1 MTGFISNLKTELKGD
16 RVIWVLISLM
26 TLVSLLGVYS
36 STGGLSYKEQGGNT
50 EYYLIKQGFI
60 VLFGFFIMYVLHRL
74 HYLRFHRVAPFLFI
88 VAIPL
93 LIFTLLFGV
102 DINSARR
109 WIEIPVLG
117 FTFQSSDF
125 ARLALIL
132 YLARTIS
139 SKQSNIK
146 DFKSAFLPLILPVI
160 IICFLIAPADLSTA
174 LLLFSTCIAMM
185 FVGRVAVKYILMLVV
200 LAIIAFS
207 ILILL
212 GHFFPDMVR
221 LATWIER
228 IREFTTD
235 SEGGFQVQQSKV
247 AIANGGFFGTGP
259 GQSIQRNFL
268 PSSYADFIYAI
279 LVEEYG
285 LLGGFFVISLY
296 LGFFFRI
303 TRLVTKSTKAFG
315 AIVVTGLGFSF
326 VFQAFIN
333 IAVATHLVPVTG
345 VTLPMISLGG
355 TSIIMNCISLGII
368 LSVSK
373 FVESSNIVSTDVAT
387 DQ

>member
-36 STGGLSYKEQGGNT
+36 STGSLSHKEQGGNT
-50 EYYLIKQGFI
+50 EYYLVKQGFI

-74 HYLRFHRVAPFLFI
+74 HYLRFHRIAPFLFI

-109 WIEIPVLG
+109 WIEIPILG

-185 FVGRVAVKYILMLVV
+185 FVGRVAVKYILMLVL

-235 SEGGFQVQQSKV
+235 SDGGFQVQQSKI
-247 AIANGGFFGTGP
+247 AIANGGFFGMGP

-285 LLGGFFVISLY
+285 LLGGLFVISLY

-315 AIVVTGLGFSF
+315 AMVVTGLGFSF

-345 VTLPMISLGG
+345 VTLPMVSLGG

-373 FVESSNIVSTDVAT
+373 FVESSNIGTDVAT
-387 DQ
+387 NQ

>member
-1 MTGFISNLKTELKGD
+1 MTGFIANLKTELKGD

-26 TLVSLLGVYS
+26 TLVSFLGVYS
-36 STGGLSYKEQGGNT
+36 STGSLAHKEQDGNT
-50 EYYLIKQGFI
+50 EHYIIKQGFI

-139 SKQSNIK
+139 SKQSIIK

-185 FVGRVAVKYILMLVV
+185 FVGRVAVKYILMLIV

-373 FVESSNIVSTDVAT
+373 FVESSNISTDVAT
-387 DQ
+387 NQ

>member
-36 STGGLSYKEQGGNT
+36 STGSLSYKEQDGNT
-50 EYYLIKQGFI
+50 EYYLVKQGFI
-60 VLFGFFIMYVLHRL
+60 VLLGFFIMYVLHRL

-88 VAIPL
+88 LAVPL
-93 LIFTLLFGV
+93 LIFTLFFGAEF
-102 DINSARR
+102 NSARR
-109 WIEIPVLG
+109 WIEIPIFG

-132 YLARTIS
+132 YLAKTIS
-139 SKQSNIK
+139 SKQLIIK

-160 IICFLIAPADLSTA
+160 LICFLIAPADLSTA
-174 LLLFSTCIAMM
+174 LLLFSSCIAMM
-185 FVGRVAVKYILMLVV
+185 FVGRVAVKYILMLVL

-235 SEGGFQVQQSKV
+235 SDGGFQVQQSKI
-247 AIANGGFFGTGP
+247 AIANGGFFGMGP

-279 LVEEYG
+279 IVEEYG
-285 LLGGFFVISLY
+285 LLGGLFVISLY

-315 AIVVTGLGFSF
+315 AMVVTGLGFSF

-373 FVESSNIVSTDVAT
+373 FVESSNIGTDVAT
-387 DQ
+387 NQ

>member
-1 MTGFISNLKTELKGD
+1 MTGFIYNLKTELKGD

-36 STGGLSYKEQGGNT
+36 STGSLSHKEQGGNT
-50 EYYLIKQGFI
+50 EYYLVKQGFI

-74 HYLRFHRVAPFLFI
+74 HYLRFHRIAPFLFI

-93 LIFTLLFGV
+93 LIFTLAFGV

-109 WIEIPVLG
+109 WIEIPFLG

-174 LLLFSTCIAMM
+174 LLLFSSCIAMM
-185 FVGRVAVKYILMLVV
+185 FVGRVAVKYILMLVL

-235 SEGGFQVQQSKV
+235 SDGGFQVQQSKV
-247 AIANGGFFGTGP
+247 AIANGGFFGMGP

-285 LLGGFFVISLY
+285 LLGGLFVISLY

-315 AIVVTGLGFSF
+315 AMVVTGLGFSF

-373 FVESSNIVSTDVAT
+373 FVESSNIGTDVAT
-387 DQ
+387 NQ

>member
-36 STGGLSYKEQGGNT
+36 STGSLSHKEQGGNT
-50 EYYLIKQGFI
+50 EYYLVKQGFI

-74 HYLRFHRVAPFLFI
+74 HYLRFHRIAPFLFI

-109 WIEIPVLG
+109 WIEIPILG

-185 FVGRVAVKYILMLVV
+185 FVGRVAVKYILMLVL
-200 LAIIAFS
+200 LAVIAFS

-235 SEGGFQVQQSKV
+235 SDGGFQVQQSKV
-247 AIANGGFFGTGP
+247 AIANGGFFGMGP

-285 LLGGFFVISLY
+285 LLGGLFVFSLY

-315 AIVVTGLGFSF
+315 AMVVTGLGFSF

-373 FVESSNIVSTDVAT
+373 FVESSNIGTDVAT
-387 DQ
+387 NQ

>member
-36 STGGLSYKEQGGNT
+36 STGSLSHKEQGGNT
-50 EYYLIKQGFI
+50 EYYLVKQGFI

-74 HYLRFHRVAPFLFI
+74 HYLRFHRIAPFLFI

-109 WIEIPVLG
+109 WIEIPILG

-185 FVGRVAVKYILMLVV
+185 FVGRVAVKYILMLVL
-200 LAIIAFS
+200 LAVIAFS

-235 SEGGFQVQQSKV
+235 SDGGFQVQQSKV
-247 AIANGGFFGTGP
+247 AIANGGFFGMGP

-285 LLGGFFVISLY
+285 LLGGLFVISLY

-315 AIVVTGLGFSF
+315 AMVVTGLGFSF

-373 FVESSNIVSTDVAT
+373 FVESSNIGTDVAT
-387 DQ
+387 NQ

>member
-26 TLVSLLGVYS
+26 TLVSFLGVYS
-36 STGGLSYKEQGGNT
+36 STGSLAHKEQDGNT
-50 EYYLIKQGFI
+50 EHYIIKQGFI

-74 HYLRFHRVAPFLFI
+74 HYLRFHRIAPFLFA

-93 LIFTLLFGV
+93 LIFTLLFGA

-109 WIEIPVLG
+109 WIKITALG
-117 FTFQSSDF
+117 LTFQSSDF

-174 LLLFSTCIAMM
+174 LLLFSTCITMM

-212 GHFFPDMVR
+212 GHFFPDLVR

-235 SEGGFQVQQSKV
+235 SDGGFQVQQSKI
-247 AIANGGFFGTGP
+247 AIANGGFFGIGP

-268 PSSYADFIYAI
+268 PSSFADFIYAI

-373 FVESSNIVSTDVAT
+373 FVESSNISTDVAT
-387 DQ
+387 NQ

>member
-36 STGGLSYKEQGGNT
+36 STGSLSHKEQGGNT
-50 EYYLIKQGFI
+50 EYYLVKQGFI

-74 HYLRFHRVAPFLFI
+74 HYLRFHRIAPFLFI

-109 WIEIPVLG
+109 WIEIPILG

-185 FVGRVAVKYILMLVV
+185 FVRRVAVKYILMLVL

-235 SEGGFQVQQSKV
+235 SDGGFQVQQSKI
-247 AIANGGFFGTGP
+247 AIANGGFFGMGP

-285 LLGGFFVISLY
+285 LLGGLFVISLY

-315 AIVVTGLGFSF
+315 AMVVTGLGFSF

-373 FVESSNIVSTDVAT
+373 FVESSNIGTDVAT
-387 DQ
+387 NQ

>member
-36 STGGLSYKEQGGNT
+36 STGSLSHKEQGGNT
-50 EYYLIKQGFI
+50 EYYLVKQGFI

-74 HYLRFHRVAPFLFI
+74 HYLRFHRIAPFLFI

-93 LIFTLLFGV
+93 LIFTLAFGV

-174 LLLFSTCIAMM
+174 LLLFSSCIAMM
-185 FVGRVAVKYILMLVV
+185 FVGRVAVKYILMLVL

-235 SEGGFQVQQSKV
+235 SDGGFQVQQSKV
-247 AIANGGFFGTGP
+247 AIANGGFFGMGP

-285 LLGGFFVISLY
+285 LLGGLFVISLY

-315 AIVVTGLGFSF
+315 AMVVTGLGFSF

-373 FVESSNIVSTDVAT
+373 FVESSNIGTDVAT
-387 DQ
+387 NQ

>member
-36 STGGLSYKEQGGNT
+36 STGGLSHKEQGGNT
-50 EYYLIKQGFI
+50 EYYVIKQGFI
-60 VLFGFFIMYVLHRL
+60 VLFGFIIMYVLHRL
-74 HYLRFHRVAPFLFI
+74 HYLRFHRLAPFLFI

-139 SKQSNIK
+139 SKQSIIK

-174 LLLFSTCIAMM
+174 LLLFSTSIAMM
-185 FVGRVAVKYILMLVV
+185 FVGRVAVKYILMLVL
-200 LAIIAFS
+200 LAFIAFS

-212 GHFFPDMVR
+212 GHFFPEMVR

-373 FVESSNIVSTDVAT
+373 FVESSNISTDVAT
-387 DQ
+387 NQ

>member
-36 STGGLSYKEQGGNT
+36 STGSLSHKEQGGNT
-50 EYYLIKQGFI
+50 EYYLVKQGFI

-74 HYLRFHRVAPFLFI
+74 HYLRFHRIAPFLFI

-93 LIFTLLFGV
+93 LIFTLAFGV

-109 WIEIPVLG
+109 WIEIPFLG

-174 LLLFSTCIAMM
+174 LLLFSSCIAMM
-185 FVGRVAVKYILMLVV
+185 FVGRVAVKYILMLVL

-235 SEGGFQVQQSKV
+235 SDGGFQVQQSKV
-247 AIANGGFFGTGP
+247 AIANGGFFGMGP

-268 PSSYADFIYAI
+268 PSSYADFMYAI

-285 LLGGFFVISLY
+285 LLGGLFVISLY
-296 LGFFFRI
+296 MGFFFRI

-315 AIVVTGLGFSF
+315 AMVVTGLGFSF

-373 FVESSNIVSTDVAT
+373 FVESSNIGTDVAT
-387 DQ
+387 NQ

>member
-26 TLVSLLGVYS
+26 TLVSFLGVYS
-36 STGGLSYKEQGGNT
+36 STGSLAHKEQDGNT
-50 EYYLIKQGFI
+50 EHYIIKQGFI

-102 DINSARR
+102 ELNSARR

-139 SKQSNIK
+139 SKQSIIK

-212 GHFFPDMVR
+212 GHFFPDLVR

-235 SEGGFQVQQSKV
+235 SEGGFQVQQSKI

-373 FVESSNIVSTDVAT
+373 FVESSNISTDVAT
-387 DQ
+387 NQ

>member
-36 STGGLSYKEQGGNT
+36 STGSLSHKEQGGNT
-50 EYYLIKQGFI
+50 EYYLVKQGFI

-74 HYLRFHRVAPFLFI
+74 HYLRFHRIAPFLFI

-109 WIEIPVLG
+109 WIEIPILG

-139 SKQSNIK
+139 SKKSNIK

-174 LLLFSTCIAMM
+174 LLLFSSCIAMM
-185 FVGRVAVKYILMLVV
+185 FVGRVAVKYILMLVL

-235 SEGGFQVQQSKV
+235 SDGGFQVQQSKV
-247 AIANGGFFGTGP
+247 AIANGGFFGMGP

-285 LLGGFFVISLY
+285 LLGGLFVISLY
-296 LGFFFRI
+296 MGFFFRI

-315 AIVVTGLGFSF
+315 AMVVTGLGFSF

-373 FVESSNIVSTDVAT
+373 FVESSNIGTDVAT
-387 DQ
+387 NQ

>member
-26 TLVSLLGVYS
+26 TLVSFLGVYS
-36 STGGLSYKEQGGNT
+36 STGGLAHKEQSGNT
-50 EYYLIKQGFI
+50 EYY
-60 VLFGFFIMYVLHRL
+60 VIMYVLHRL

-139 SKQSNIK
+139 SKQSIIK

-212 GHFFPDMVR
+212 GHFFPDLVR

-235 SEGGFQVQQSKV
+235 SEGGFQVQQSKI

-373 FVESSNIVSTDVAT
+373 FVESSNISTDVAT
-387 DQ
+387 NQ

>member
-26 TLVSLLGVYS
+26 TLVSFLGVYS
-36 STGGLSYKEQGGNT
+36 STGSLAHKEQDGNT
-50 EYYLIKQGFI
+50 EHYIIKQGFI

-102 DINSARR
+102 ELNSARR

-174 LLLFSTCIAMM
+174 LLLFSSCIAMM

-212 GHFFPDMVR
+212 GHFFPDLVR

-235 SEGGFQVQQSKV
+235 SEGGFQVQQSKI

-373 FVESSNIVSTDVAT
+373 FVESSNISTDVAT
-387 DQ
+387 NQ

>member
-36 STGGLSYKEQGGNT
+36 STGSLSHKEQGGNT
-50 EYYLIKQGFI
+50 EYYLVKQGFI

-74 HYLRFHRVAPFLFI
+74 HYLRFHRIAPFLFI

-109 WIEIPVLG
+109 WIEIPILG

-185 FVGRVAVKYILMLVV
+185 FVGRVAVKYILMLVL

-235 SEGGFQVQQSKV
+235 SDGGFQVQQSKI
-247 AIANGGFFGTGP
+247 AIANGGFFGMGP

-285 LLGGFFVISLY
+285 LLGGLFVISLY

-315 AIVVTGLGFSF
+315 AMVVTGLGFSF

-373 FVESSNIVSTDVAT
+373 FVESSNIGTDVAT
-387 DQ
+387 NQ

>member
-36 STGGLSYKEQGGNT
+36 STGSLSHKEQGGNT
-50 EYYLIKQGFI
+50 EYYLVKQGFI

-74 HYLRFHRVAPFLFI
+74 HYLRFHRIAPFLFI

-109 WIEIPVLG
+109 WIEIPILG

-185 FVGRVAVKYILMLVV
+185 FVGRVAVKYILMLVL

-235 SEGGFQVQQSKV
+235 SDGGFQVQQSKI
-247 AIANGGFFGTGP
+247 AIANGGFFGMGP

-285 LLGGFFVISLY
+285 LLGGLFVISLY

-315 AIVVTGLGFSF
+315 AMVVTGLGFSF

-373 FVESSNIVSTDVAT
+373 FVESSNMGTDVAT
-387 DQ
+387 NQ

>member
-36 STGGLSYKEQGGNT
+36 STGSLSHKEQGGNT
-50 EYYLIKQGFI
+50 EYYLVKQGFI

-74 HYLRFHRVAPFLFI
+74 HYLRFHRIAPFLFI

-109 WIEIPVLG
+109 WIEIPFLG

-174 LLLFSTCIAMM
+174 LLLFSSCIAMM
-185 FVGRVAVKYILMLVV
+185 FVGRVAVKYILMLVL

-235 SEGGFQVQQSKV
+235 SDGGFQVQQSKV
-247 AIANGGFFGTGP
+247 AIANGGFFGMGP

-285 LLGGFFVISLY
+285 LLGGLFVISLY
-296 LGFFFRI
+296 MGFFFRI

-315 AIVVTGLGFSF
+315 AMVVTGLGFSF

-373 FVESSNIVSTDVAT
+373 FVESSNIGTDVAT
-387 DQ
+387 IQ

>member
-36 STGGLSYKEQGGNT
+36 STGSLSHKEQGGNT
-50 EYYLIKQGFI
+50 EYYLVKQGFI

-74 HYLRFHRVAPFLFI
+74 HYLRFHRIAPFLFV

-109 WIEIPVLG
+109 WIEIPVFG

-174 LLLFSTCIAMM
+174 LLLFSSCIAMM
-185 FVGRVAVKYILMLVV
+185 FVGRVAVKYILMLVL

-212 GHFFPDMVR
+212 GHFFPDLVR

-235 SEGGFQVQQSKV
+235 SDGGFQVQQSKV
-247 AIANGGFFGTGP
+247 AIANGGFFGMGP

-268 PSSYADFIYAI
+268 PSSYADFIYSI

-285 LLGGFFVISLY
+285 LLGGLFVISLY

-315 AIVVTGLGFSF
+315 AMVVTGLGFSF

-373 FVESSNIVSTDVAT
+373 FVESSNIGTDVAT
-387 DQ
+387 NQ

>member
-36 STGGLSYKEQGGNT
+36 STGSLSHKEQGGNT
-50 EYYLIKQGFI
+50 EYYLVKQGFI

-74 HYLRFHRVAPFLFI
+74 HYLRFHRIAPFLFI

-109 WIEIPVLG
+109 WIEIPILG

-235 SEGGFQVQQSKV
+235 SDGGFQVQQSKI
-247 AIANGGFFGTGP
+247 AIANGGFFGMGP

-285 LLGGFFVISLY
+285 LLGGLFVISLY

-315 AIVVTGLGFSF
+315 AMVVTGLGFSF

-373 FVESSNIVSTDVAT
+373 FVESSNIGTDVAT
-387 DQ
+387 NQ

>member
-36 STGGLSYKEQGGNT
+36 STGSLSHKEQGGNT
-50 EYYLIKQGFI
+50 EYYLVKQGFI

-74 HYLRFHRVAPFLFI
+74 HYLRFHRIAPFLFI

-109 WIEIPVLG
+109 WIEIPILG

-174 LLLFSTCIAMM
+174 LLLFSSCIAMM
-185 FVGRVAVKYILMLVV
+185 FVGRVAVKYILMLVL

-221 LATWIER
+221 VATWIER

-235 SEGGFQVQQSKV
+235 SDGGFQVQQSKV
-247 AIANGGFFGTGP
+247 AIANGGFFGMGP

-285 LLGGFFVISLY
+285 LLGGLFVISLY
-296 LGFFFRI
+296 MGFFFRI

-315 AIVVTGLGFSF
+315 AMVVTGLGFSF

-373 FVESSNIVSTDVAT
+373 FVESSNIGTDVAT
-387 DQ
+387 NQ

>member
-36 STGGLSYKEQGGNT
+36 STGSLSHKEQGGNT
-50 EYYLIKQGFI
+50 EYYLVKQGFI

-74 HYLRFHRVAPFLFI
+74 HYLRFHRLAPFLFI

-174 LLLFSTCIAMM
+174 LLLFSSCIAMM
-185 FVGRVAVKYILMLVV
+185 FVGRVAVKYILMLVL

-235 SEGGFQVQQSKV
+235 SDGGFQVQQSKI
-247 AIANGGFFGTGP
+247 AIANGGFFGMGP

-285 LLGGFFVISLY
+285 LLGGLFVISLY

-315 AIVVTGLGFSF
+315 AMVVTGLGFSF

-373 FVESSNIVSTDVAT
+373 FVESSNIGTDVAT
-387 DQ
+387 NQ

>member
-36 STGGLSYKEQGGNT
+36 STGSLSYKEQGGNT
-50 EYYLIKQGFI
+50 EYYLVKQGFI
-60 VLFGFFIMYVLHRL
+60 VLLGFFIMYVLHRL

-88 VAIPL
+88 LAVPL
-93 LIFTLLFGV
+93 LIFTLFFGAEF
-102 DINSARR
+102 NSARR
-109 WIEIPVLG
+109 WIEIPIFG

-132 YLARTIS
+132 YLAKTIS
-139 SKQSNIK
+139 SKQLIIK

-160 IICFLIAPADLSTA
+160 LICFLIAPADLSTA
-174 LLLFSTCIAMM
+174 LLLFSSCIAMM
-185 FVGRVAVKYILMLVV
+185 FVGRVAVKYILMLVL

-235 SEGGFQVQQSKV
+235 SDGGFQVQQSKI
-247 AIANGGFFGTGP
+247 AIANGGFFGMGP

-279 LVEEYG
+279 IVEEYG
-285 LLGGFFVISLY
+285 LLGGLFVISLY

-315 AIVVTGLGFSF
+315 AMVVTGLGFSF

-373 FVESSNIVSTDVAT
+373 FVESSNIGTDVAT
-387 DQ
+387 NQ

>member
-36 STGGLSYKEQGGNT
+36 STGSLSHKEQGGNT
-50 EYYLIKQGFI
+50 EYYLVKQGFI
-60 VLFGFFIMYVLHRL
+60 VLFGFFIMYILHRL

-109 WIEIPVLG
+109 WIEIPVFG

-139 SKQSNIK
+139 SKQSIIK

-174 LLLFSTCIAMM
+174 LLLFSSCIAMM
-185 FVGRVAVKYILMLVV
+185 FVGRVAVKYILMLVL

-207 ILILL
+207 LLILL

-235 SEGGFQVQQSKV
+235 SDGGFQVQQSKI
-247 AIANGGFFGTGP
+247 AIANGGFFGMGP

-285 LLGGFFVISLY
+285 VLGGLFVISLY

-315 AIVVTGLGFSF
+315 AMVVTGLGFSF

-373 FVESSNIVSTDVAT
+373 FVESSNIGTDVAT
-387 DQ
+387 NQ

>member
-1 MTGFISNLKTELKGD
+1 MTGLISNLKTELKGD

-36 STGGLSYKEQGGNT
+36 STGSLSHKEQGGNT
-50 EYYLIKQGFI
+50 EYYLVKQGFI
-60 VLFGFFIMYVLHRL
+60 VLFGFFIMYILHRL

-109 WIEIPVLG
+109 WIEIPVFG

-139 SKQSNIK
+139 SKQSIIK

-174 LLLFSTCIAMM
+174 LLLFSSCIAMM
-185 FVGRVAVKYILMLVV
+185 FVGRVAVKYILMLVL

-207 ILILL
+207 LLILL

-235 SEGGFQVQQSKV
+235 SDGGFQVQQSKI
-247 AIANGGFFGTGP
+247 AIANGGFFGMGP

-285 LLGGFFVISLY
+285 LLGGLFVISLY

-315 AIVVTGLGFSF
+315 AMVVTGLGFSF

-373 FVESSNIVSTDVAT
+373 FVESSNIGTDVAT
-387 DQ
+387 NQ

>member
-36 STGGLSYKEQGGNT
+36 STGSLSHKEQGGNT
-50 EYYLIKQGFI
+50 EYYLVKQGFI

-74 HYLRFHRVAPFLFI
+74 HYLRFHRIAPFLFI

-109 WIEIPVLG
+109 WIEIPILG

-185 FVGRVAVKYILMLVV
+185 FVGRVAVKYILMLLL

-235 SEGGFQVQQSKV
+235 SDGGFQVQQSKI
-247 AIANGGFFGTGP
+247 AIANGGFFGMGP

-285 LLGGFFVISLY
+285 LLGGLFVISLY

-315 AIVVTGLGFSF
+315 AMVVTGLGFSF

-373 FVESSNIVSTDVAT
+373 FVESSNIGTDVAT
-387 DQ
+387 NQ

>member
-36 STGGLSYKEQGGNT
+36 STGSLSHKEQGGNT
-50 EYYLIKQGFI
+50 EYYLVKQGFI

-74 HYLRFHRVAPFLFI
+74 HYLRFHRIAPFLFI

-93 LIFTLLFGV
+93 LIFTLAFGV

-109 WIEIPVLG
+109 WIEIPFLG

-174 LLLFSTCIAMM
+174 LLLFSSCIAMM
-185 FVGRVAVKYILMLVV
+185 FVGRVAVKYILMLVL

-235 SEGGFQVQQSKV
+235 SDGGFQVQQSKV
-247 AIANGGFFGTGP
+247 AIANGGFFGMGP

-285 LLGGFFVISLY
+285 LLGGLFVISLY
-296 LGFFFRI
+296 MGFFFRI

-315 AIVVTGLGFSF
+315 AMVVTGLGFSF

-345 VTLPMISLGG
+345 VTLPMISRGG

-373 FVESSNIVSTDVAT
+373 FVESSNIGTDVAT
-387 DQ
+387 NQ

>member
-36 STGGLSYKEQGGNT
+36 STGSLSHKEQGGNT
-50 EYYLIKQGFI
+50 EYYLVKQGFI

-74 HYLRFHRVAPFLFI
+74 HYLRFHRIAPFLFI

-93 LIFTLLFGV
+93 LIFTLAFGV

-109 WIEIPVLG
+109 WIEIPFLG

-174 LLLFSTCIAMM
+174 LLLFSSCIAMM
-185 FVGRVAVKYILMLVV
+185 FVGRVAVKYILMLVL

-235 SEGGFQVQQSKV
+235 SDGGFQVQQSKV
-247 AIANGGFFGTGP
+247 AIANGGFFGMGP

-285 LLGGFFVISLY
+285 LLGGLFVISLY
-296 LGFFFRI
+296 MGFFFRI

-315 AIVVTGLGFSF
+315 AMVVTGLGFSF

-373 FVESSNIVSTDVAT
+373 FVESSNIGMDVAT
-387 DQ
+387 NQ

>member
-373 FVESSNIVSTDVAT
+373 FVESSNISTDVAT
-387 DQ
+387 NQ

>member
-36 STGGLSYKEQGGNT
+36 STGSLSHKEQGGNT
-50 EYYLIKQGFI
+50 EYYLVKQGFI

-109 WIEIPVLG
+109 WIEIPVFG

-174 LLLFSTCIAMM
+174 LLLFSSCIAMM
-185 FVGRVAVKYILMLVV
+185 FVGRVAVKYILMLVL
-200 LAIIAFS
+200 LAMIAFS

-235 SEGGFQVQQSKV
+235 SDGGFQVQQSKI
-247 AIANGGFFGTGP
+247 AIANGGFFGMGP

-285 LLGGFFVISLY
+285 LLGGLFVISLY

-315 AIVVTGLGFSF
+315 AMVVTGLGFSF

-373 FVESSNIVSTDVAT
+373 FVESSNIGTDVAT
-387 DQ
+387 NQ